1 MLTHLVALKNCS
13 QINSISV
20 CNWTSLCLLLVFPF
34 NYLIE
39 GFFLKEEMAFFEG
52 GDGILHDESQD
63 PAPPTRIYLRFVF
76 VSAFVFVS
84 DSIVVVG
91 EGGVGCCIDCQS

>member
-1 MLTHLVALKNCS
+1 
-13 QINSISV
+13 
-20 CNWTSLCLLLVFPF
+20 
-34 NYLIE
+34 
-39 GFFLKEEMAFFEG
+39 MAFFEG

-91 EGGVGCCIDCQS
+91 EGGVGCCIECQS